1 MSTATGLL
9 FLDLSSTSLTPDE
22 RELLASRRFAGLT
35 VFARNVQDRFQLA
48 DYLSEVRELA
58 GDDFIV
64 ATDQEGGRVLRV
76 LDLPYP
82 PAAMA
87 LGAADDAELTR
98 EVARATARGLRS
110 TGINVDFAPVAD
122 LNVNPLN
129 PVIADR
135 AFGTDPEA
143 VSRHV
148 SAFVTGLQD
157 EGVAA
162 TVKHFPGHGDTSLD
176 SHLALP
182 KLERSAE
189 ELRTLELRP
198 FAAALASGAAAVM
211 TAHIVFSQLD
221 SRLPATLS
229 PVVLRELLRDGLGFA
244 GVVFSDALDMK
255 AIADHYSPV
264 EANLLALQA
273 GVDAPLNIGPVTH
286 HLLIADGLEQAL
298 REGRLDPELLAS
310 ARARLQ
316 HLAQRF
322 PARPADP
329 ESAWQPGDEQLL
341 DGAAARG
348 LVKEGELP
356 LLAAGEPVTIVSA
369 EPRLLQS
376 ATQQLVDPAG
386 ELAAL
391 LRSEGFQVELV
402 TYPAGEPAAA
412 HLGTALDRP
421 GSLLFISPVYSRLEP
436 AEQRFAAELAAARAG
451 RYVSVL
457 PGNPYHSRVLPGPA
471 LFSFGFRP
479 ASLRAIARALQGAP
493 VTGSHPY

>member
-1 MSTATGLL
+1 MSTTTGLL

-148 SAFVTGLQD
+148 SAFVTGLQE

-176 SHLALP
+176 SHLALDR
-182 KLERSAE
+182 KSTRLNSSHVAI
-189 ELRTLELRP
+189 
-198 FAAALASGAAAVM
+198 SYAV
-211 TAHIVFSQLD
+211 FCYEKQ
-221 SRLPATLS
+221 
-229 PVVLRELLRDGLGFA
+229 
-244 GVVFSDALDMK
+244 K
-255 AIADHYSPV
+255 
-264 EANLLALQA
+264 
-273 GVDAPLNIGPVTH
+273 
-286 HLLIADGLEQAL
+286 
-298 REGRLDPELLAS
+298 
-310 ARARLQ
+310 
-316 HLAQRF
+316 
-322 PARPADP
+322 
-329 ESAWQPGDEQLL
+329 
-341 DGAAARG
+341 
-348 LVKEGELP
+348 K
-356 LLAAGEPVTIVSA
+356 
-369 EPRLLQS
+369 
-376 ATQQLVDPAG
+376 
-386 ELAAL
+386 
-391 LRSEGFQVELV
+391 
-402 TYPAGEPAAA
+402 
-412 HLGTALDRP
+412 
-421 GSLLFISPVYSRLEP
+421 
-436 AEQRFAAELAAARAG
+436 
-451 RYVSVL
+451 
-457 PGNPYHSRVLPGPA
+457 
-471 LFSFGFRP
+471 
-479 ASLRAIARALQGAP
+479 
-493 VTGSHPY
+493 